1 MIQPKHSTINN
12 FFTAVNASKKAVLCV
27 ATKKQKCDWEAGYWT
42 II

>member
-12 FFTAVNASKKAVLCV
+12 FFIADNARKKAVLWGT
-27 ATKKQKCDWEAGYWT
+27 TKKQKCYGASRYWT

>member
-12 FFTAVNASKKAVLCV
+12 SFTAKNASKKAVLRTV
-27 ATKKQKCDWEAGYWT
+27 TKKQKCYRVVGYWT